1 MNGIELAK
9 RIRRINSNVRII
21 VLSEYYIKNMLLEDK
36 FRDAKIT
43 EVLLKPIHLSDL
55 GAHIIK
61 LCSNKQ
67 YLSEE
72 HVYAAHLPERISNIE
87 SC

>member
-1 MNGIELAK
+1 M
-9 RIRRINSNVRII
+9 
-21 VLSEYYIKNMLLEDK
+21 LEDK

-72 HVYAAHLPERISNIE
+72 HVYPTRWPE
-87 SC
+87 